1 MSWAKYC
8 IISEISRTA
17 PVAGN
22 LDDNPHVSTQ
32 AVTSTFSVLSQI
44 NRPKLYVPVV
54 TFPINIEFLK
64 NSRQGFKSKIS

>member
-1 MSWAKYC
+1 M
-8 IISEISRTA
+8 
-17 PVAGN
+17 AGN

-32 AVTSTFSVLSQI
+32 AATSTFSVLSQI